1 MNVSRS
7 NSLIY
12 ISILRITISMG
23 FPLSFG
29 HFLSIEDNFSCFLC
43 REQLHQAMHMM
54 FDEGVAGSFCGN
66 NGSRRTDCRYERYHA
81 GICRSITE
89 SKKAD
94 AIRFFSEGI
103 RKPAGMIL
111 TENLLVDGF
120 RSLCRSLIH
129 VRRMECAKRKLTGFL
144 CLIHIIL
151 HIWDRFGQSLG
162 VAANSVFR
170 SRRSLRAPAWRAAAA
185 GIRMLPHHLVRIPF
199 PALCAR

>member
-1 MNVSRS
+1 MRS
-7 NSLIY
+7 
-12 ISILRITISMG
+12 
-23 FPLSFG
+23 
-29 HFLSIEDNFSCFLC
+29 
-43 REQLHQAMHMM
+43 A
-54 FDEGVAGSFCGN
+54 
-66 NGSRRTDCRYERYHA
+66 
-81 GICRSITE
+81 
-89 SKKAD
+89 
-94 AIRFFSEGI
+94 FFSEGI

-170 SRRSLRAPAWRAAAA
+170 SRRSLRAPLCGPPRLESECCHTILCGYRFRSSVPANQHESPCRLQRVAADT
-185 GIRMLPHHLVRIPF
+185 RIEDS
-199 PALCAR
+199 AENVCYNELIYGYSC

>member
-1 MNVSRS
+1 MRS
-7 NSLIY
+7 
-12 ISILRITISMG
+12 
-23 FPLSFG
+23 
-29 HFLSIEDNFSCFLC
+29 
-43 REQLHQAMHMM
+43 A
-54 FDEGVAGSFCGN
+54 
-66 NGSRRTDCRYERYHA
+66 
-81 GICRSITE
+81 
-89 SKKAD
+89 
-94 AIRFFSEGI
+94 FFSEGI

-199 PALCAR
+199 PPSVPANQHESPCRLQRVAADTRIEDSAENVCYNELIYGYSC

>member
-1 MNVSRS
+1 MRS
-7 NSLIY
+7 
-12 ISILRITISMG
+12 
-23 FPLSFG
+23 
-29 HFLSIEDNFSCFLC
+29 
-43 REQLHQAMHMM
+43 A
-54 FDEGVAGSFCGN
+54 
-66 NGSRRTDCRYERYHA
+66 
-81 GICRSITE
+81 
-89 SKKAD
+89 
-94 AIRFFSEGI
+94 FFSEGI

-170 SRRSLRAPAWRAAAA
+170 SRRSLRAPACWAAAA

-199 PALCAR
+199 PSICGRESTFLFIPVTESGSRFAVRRQCGKCLL

>member
-1 MNVSRS
+1 MRS
-7 NSLIY
+7 
-12 ISILRITISMG
+12 
-23 FPLSFG
+23 
-29 HFLSIEDNFSCFLC
+29 
-43 REQLHQAMHMM
+43 A
-54 FDEGVAGSFCGN
+54 
-66 NGSRRTDCRYERYHA
+66 
-81 GICRSITE
+81 
-89 SKKAD
+89 
-94 AIRFFSEGI
+94 FFSEGI

-170 SRRSLRAPAWRAAAA
+170 SRRSLRAPLCGPPRLESERCRTILCGYYFSTLCLRESAESS
-185 GIRMLPHHLVRIPF
+185 VRVIQSGSRY
-199 PALCAR
+199 ADRRQCRKCLL